1 MYHPTT
7 RVLVVL
13 ELLQAHGRMTGPEL
27 AERLEVDLRTVR
39 RYVTMLQDLGIP
51 VEAERGRHGGYRLM
65 PGYRLP
71 PLMLTDDEALAV
83 TLGLRATLCL
93 GLAAAAPAVHGAL
106 AKVERVLPAD
116 VRRRVNAVQQ
126 TLTIDLDEQPL
137 APATETLLAFAEAAR
152 ERRQIWMR
160 YESGGGA
167 VTERVVD
174 PYGLVH
180 LLGRWYLAGYC
191 HLRADRRVFRLDR
204 VDAAQ
209 LRSDAF
215 EPPVEFD
222 ALAFVRASL
231 AESPWDWQVEAL
243 LQTSIETARR
253 RVPAHQAMLEAVDGG
268 VLIRVNVDDL
278 DWAARFLIGLGCRF
292 VVRQPPELRVR
303 LRTLATE
310 LALAAE
316 EVASAIN

>member
-1 MYHPTT
+1 MARPTAG
-7 RVLVVL
+7 VLTLL
-13 ELLQAHGRMTGPEL
+13 ELLQSGGIRTMAEL
-27 AERLEVDLRTVR
+27 ADRLGVDPRTVR
-39 RYVTMLQDLGIP
+39 RYVEHLIDLDVP
-51 VEAERGRHGGYRLM
+51 VESVRGRYGGYRLLA
-65 PGYRLP
+65 GYRLP

-126 TLTIDLDEQPL
+126 TLTIDLDQQPL

-160 YESGGGA
+160 YASGEGA

-174 PYGLVH
+174 PYALVH
-180 LLGRWYLAGYC
+180 LLGRWYVPGYC

-204 VDAAQ
+204 VEAAE

-215 EPPVEFD
+215 EPPAEFD

-231 AESPWDWQVEAL
+231 AESPWDWQ
-243 LQTSIETARR
+243 
-253 RVPAHQAMLEAVDGG
+253 
-268 VLIRVNVDDL
+268 
-278 DWAARFLIGLGCRF
+278 
-292 VVRQPPELRVR
+292 
-303 LRTLATE
+303 
-310 LALAAE
+310 
-316 EVASAIN
+316 

>member
-126 TLTIDLDEQPL
+126 TLTIDLDVQPL

-152 ERRQIWMR
+152 EGRQIWMR
-160 YESGGGA
+160 YESGEGA

-180 LLGRWYLAGYC
+180 LLGRWYVAGYC

-292 VVRQPPELRVR
+292 VVREPPELRVR
-303 LRTLATE
+303 LRTLAAE

-316 EVASAIN
+316 EVASAIS